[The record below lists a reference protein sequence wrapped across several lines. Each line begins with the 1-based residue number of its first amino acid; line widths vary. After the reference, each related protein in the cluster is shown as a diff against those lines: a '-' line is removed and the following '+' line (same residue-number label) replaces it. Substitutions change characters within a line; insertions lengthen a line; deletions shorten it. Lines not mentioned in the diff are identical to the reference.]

1 MSGSESD
8 RVVGEGVILSKGVG
22 KASLMRWHLNRDLKV
37 AKDKPCRGWKE
48 PD

>member
-1 MSGSESD
+1 MSGSENV

-37 AKDKPCRGWKE
+37 AKDKSCRGWKE
-48 PD
+48 LD